1 MDSSRRA
8 ESLISYLRWLVAA
21 CGLSV
26 AGEHMTVWQVVA
38 VAGLVVAYNGAVSWC
53 AFSDARFRLY
63 GRALSLAARVLDI
76 AVITFLVAR
85 SSSFYSPASALYWF
99 VLVTT
104 GYTGGSL
111 RRLASVT
118 VISMV
123 ASACAGF
130 LGLRASADGAEIVTI
145 ILARSAVVFCGA
157 LVAAFIRTSRKH
169 DEMASERFS
178 YLHAIHNCGA
188 KLTTFR
194 SVHEMVLHVLEV
206 TITKTHT
213 AGAQLLLVDEESHE
227 LVCEGAFAPVS
238 DTQASAQSAQ
248 ATGPD
253 ERAIRSYAEW
263 VVKSRR
269 EFLMRVGGKGS
280 EENSDAANDRSV
292 IAVPLVWQSSGIDDD
307 VSVQGVML
315 VWGYPNQ
322 DINEDA
328 LHIVRI
334 FAAMSAAAIVN
345 LRLYTN
351 LQKSFLRTLQSLAK
365 GLEARDE
372 YTQGHSERV
381 MRVACLLASELDCNP
396 ETVELLRNASLLHD
410 IGKIGV
416 PDAILRKPGK
426 LTSEEWETMR
436 RHPLVSEEICRP
448 LGLSEEILFLVKHH
462 HERLDGKG
470 YPDGLDA
477 SEQPLLQRILVVADA
492 FDAMR
497 SRRPYRDIMPIED
510 LRAELNRCAGRAM
523 DPTVVCAL
531 LGLMEIGETDAIY
544 EEHDRKTGF
553 LVCDITEEDQR
564 KAA

>member
-1 MDSSRRA
+1 MA
-8 ESLISYLRWLVAA
+8 
-21 CGLSV
+21 V
-26 AGEHMTVWQVVA
+26 AGEHVQVWQIGA
-38 VAGLVVAYNGAVSWC
+38 VALLTLAYNGAVSWC
-53 AFSDARFRLY
+53 ALREERFSKY
-63 GRALSLAARVLDI
+63 GKNLSTVAGILDI
-76 AVITFLVAR
+76 AVITFLVGR
-85 SSSFYSPASALYWF
+85 TPSFYSPAVALYWF

-104 GYTGGSL
+104 GYTGGSV
-111 RRLASVT
+111 RRLALVTSFSV
-118 VISMV
+118 M
-123 ASACAGF
+123 ASAAMGF
-130 LGLRASADGAEIVTI
+130 LAMRTSASSAEILTTI
-145 ILARSAVVFCGA
+145 LLRSAIITCGA
-157 LVAAFIRTSRKH
+157 LVAAFISTTRKN
-169 DEMASERFS
+169 DDVASERYS
-178 YLHAIHNCGA
+178 YLHAIRSCGA

-206 TITKTHT
+206 VVTKTRT
-213 AGAQLLLVDEESHE
+213 AGAQLLLLDEES
-227 LVCEGAFAPVS
+227 LQLQCEGAFVPENDGCGA
-238 DTQASAQSAQ
+238 TQGAQNV
-248 ATGPD
+248 GPD
-253 ERAIRSYAEW
+253 ESAIRSYAEW

-269 EFLMRVGGKGS
+269 EFLMRVGGA
-280 EENSDAANDRSV
+280 NSGEHSQITDDRSV
-292 IAVPLVWQSSGIDDD
+292 VAVPLTWQSSGTDDD
-307 VSVQGVML
+307 VSVQGVL
-315 VWGYPNQ
+315 VVWGYTGQ
-322 DINEDA
+322 DISEDA

-345 LRLYTN
+345 MRLYTN
-351 LQKSFLRTLQSLAK
+351 MQKSFLRTLQSLAK

-381 MRVACLLASELDCNP
+381 MQVSCMLARELDCNP

-448 LGLSEEILFLVKHH
+448 LGLSDEILFLVKHH

-510 LRAELNRCAGRAM
+510 LRAELNRSAGRAM
-523 DPTVVCAL
+523 DPTVVSSL
-531 LGLMEIGETDAIY
+531 LGLMENGETDAIY
-544 EEHDRKTGF
+544 EEHDRSTGF
-553 LVCDITEEDQR
+553 LVCEITAEDER